1 MIEQQQEQLPPAI
14 IIEKKTL
21 DRDELAPGRAGS
33 QRGEL
38 DEVSHMVAIDELVYV
53 CSLAPLFSRALTRST
68 LAAVTMSNNG
78 LDPLTPCVVTM
89 TRESPDVWLYEAR
102 AGTLDRRIRG
112 PLLARVRYNARH
124 SRFEPTNPLGR
135 TPSRPTPRQRY
146 KAPTTATQAKKD
158 EQDMADFLIIQEELS
173 NKILGQAAPDGA
185 VKREEAVEEAT
196 TTASSTR
203 VPVDQLTAIGR
214 AECSKM
220 PTFAAVPLNSP
231 LVNLP
236 DPRTT
241 KWNGTYCGNRPR
253 EEPAKKAK
261 TEHTESMMT
270 EVPEPLKPEANQS
283 LFDELV
289 EYNKELRA
297 RDQLHR
303 MAEEMINAPVMQ
315 PSPAKTEK
323 CSHTVPPPTWAGKSD
338 CEMTRLTERL
348 ADLGFKNRSTEER
361 YEREQARLERR
372 YGDIV
377 VAKEDARRSYEA
389 QLAACEKTIW
399 ELKLQNDVIPYTQTR
414 VKNLEAARD
423 ELGMQCAMSKL
434 ELVGQRELCK
444 AQESELVTLRESD
457 EAQKRKQT
465 RMDRLLVGMA
475 AAKEEARCNHEEQL
489 WKRDTEIAKLNRQ
502 LDTVSY
508 THPRVKQ
515 LEASRDEL
523 QKQRVLSDLEVV
535 GLRELCRVQ
544 ESELVTLREADEA
557 QERELAL
564 LRERNAFLEQ
574 YKQDAT
580 ELMTRLQQHIMS
592 M

>member
-1 MIEQQQEQLPPAI
+1 
-14 IIEKKTL
+14 
-21 DRDELAPGRAGS
+21 
-33 QRGEL
+33 
-38 DEVSHMVAIDELVYV
+38 MVI
-53 CSLAPLFSRALTRST
+53 
-68 LAAVTMSNNG
+68 
-78 LDPLTPCVVTM
+78 TM
-89 TRESPDVWLYEAR
+89 TRELPDVYLYELHG
-102 AGTLDRRIRG
+102 GTIDRLPQQG

-124 SRFEPTNPLGR
+124 SLFEPTNPLGR
-135 TPSRPTPRQRY
+135 TPAYSPPLRQRY
-146 KAPTTATQAKKD
+146 KAPVGATRAKKD
-158 EQDMADFLIIQEELS
+158 EQDMADMLIIQEELS
-173 NKILGQAAPDGA
+173 NKLLGQGAPDGA
-185 VKREEAVEEAT
+185 VKREEAVVEATTT

-203 VPVDQLTAIGR
+203 TPVDQLAAIGR

-220 PTFAAVPLNSP
+220 PTFAAEPGRFLRKIELVNPRTTNWEGVLRDLPSAKPVKKEKTACAESTTVSNPNTPVAIADPAMRARLASVHEEV
-231 LVNLP
+231 VNLP
-236 DPRTT
+236 NPRTT
-241 KWNGTYCGNRPR
+241 KWNGTYYGARPR

-270 EVPEPLKPEANQS
+270 EVPEPLKQEANQS

-289 EYNKELRA
+289 EYNKERRG

-303 MAEEMINAPVMQ
+303 MAEVMINAPVMQ
-315 PSPAKTEK
+315 PSQAKTKK

-389 QLAACEKTIW
+389 QLAAHEKTIG
-399 ELKLQNDVIPYTQTR
+399 ELQRENDTAWHCNPR
-414 VKNLEAARD
+414 AKKLEAARD

-434 ELVGQRELCK
+434 ELAGLRTLCQ

-465 RMDRLLVGMA
+465 RMDRLLVDMA

-489 WKRDTEIAKLNRQ
+489 EERDTQIATLNMQ
-502 LDTVSY
+502 IETLSY
-508 THPRVKQ
+508 SHPRVKQ

-523 QKQRVLSDLEVV
+523 ERQCALSRLEVE
-535 GLRELCRVQ
+535 GQRELCQAQ
-544 ESELVTLREADEA
+544 ESELVTLRESDEA
-557 QERELAL
+557 QERELAS

>member
-14 IIEKKTL
+14 IIEKKRL
-21 DRDELAPGRAGS
+21 GRDDLAPRSAGS
-33 QRGEL
+33 GRGEL
-38 DEVSHMVAIDELVYV
+38 DEVSHQVAMDELVYV
-53 CSLAPLFSRALTRST
+53 CSLAPLYSRALTRST
-68 LAAVTMSNNG
+68 VAAVTMSNKG
-78 LDPLTPCVVTM
+78 IDPLTNPPCVVTV
-89 TRESPDVWLYEAR
+89 TRESPDVYLYELHG
-102 AGTLDRRIRG
+102 GTTSRLPR
-112 PLLARVRYNARH
+112 PLFARVRYNARH

-135 TPSRPTPRQRY
+135 TPSRPPPRQRDNA

-158 EQDMADFLIIQEELS
+158 EQDMADMLIIQEELS

-185 VKREEAVEEAT
+185 VKREEAVVEAT

-203 VPVDQLTAIGR
+203 VPVDKLAAIGR
-214 AECSKM
+214 AECSRL
-220 PTFAAVPLNSP
+220 PTHVLID
-231 LVNLP
+231 LP
-236 DPRTT
+236 NPRTRP
-241 KWNGTYCGNRPR
+241 WNGRVYGPRPAD
-253 EEPAKKAK
+253 EPAKKAK

-270 EVPEPLKPEANQS
+270 EVPEPLKQEANQS

-289 EYNKELRA
+289 EYNKERRG

-303 MAEEMINAPVMQ
+303 MAEIMINAPVMQ
-315 PSPAKTEK
+315 PSQAKTTEYNWKEPSTRGSLAKEYNWTRPCKDCERRGCGEK
-323 CSHTVPPPTWAGKSD
+323 CTHAVPPPTWAVKSD

-348 ADLGFKNRSTEER
+348 ADMGFKNRSTEER

-389 QLAACEKTIW
+389 QLAAHEKTIG
-399 ELKLQNDVIPYTQTR
+399 ELQRQNDTAWHCNPR
-414 VKNLEAARD
+414 AKKLEAARD
-423 ELGMQCAMSKL
+423 ELWNKCAMSNM
-434 ELVGQRELCK
+434 ELVGLRTFCK
-444 AQESELVTLRESD
+444 AQL
-457 EAQKRKQT
+457 
-465 RMDRLLVGMA
+465 
-475 AAKEEARCNHEEQL
+475 EE
-489 WKRDTEIAKLNRQ
+489 RDTEIAKLNRQ

-535 GLRELCRVQ
+535 GLRELCQAQ